1 MIEDEQIKDIE
12 EKMADCVKQLRT
24 MAPLVGVARQ
34 VKEFSSDQRK
44 NALAAEQIKFI
55 QRGESVSA
63 SENLARS
70 SPVYIERFKA
80 LEKSYA
86 DACGTIA
93 EWEAVFARFE
103 ACRSMLAMARQT
115 LGL

>member
-1 MIEDEQIKDIE
+1 MIEDEQIKAIE
-12 EKMADCVKQLRT
+12 EKMTECVAAMRK

-34 VKEFSSDQRK
+34 IKEFSSDQRK
-44 NALAAEQIKFI
+44 NALAAE
-55 QRGESVSA
+55 
-63 SENLARS
+63 NLARS
-70 SPVYIERFKA
+70 SPPYLERFKA
-80 LEKSYA
+80 LETSYA